1 MSLDA
6 VTTVL
11 AIRHGETAWNADTR
25 IQGHIDIPLNERGL
39 AQARLLAEALAGEQI
54 DAVYSSDL
62 QRAQQTAAALASSR
76 ELPLNLD
83 ARLRERHF
91 GVFEGLTWAEIEARH
106 ADDSARWRRR
116 EPDFAAPGGES
127 LQDFFARAVAAVER
141 IALAHPGQTI
151 AIVAHG
157 GVMDCLYRAASRQ
170 PLQAVRTW
178 KLGNAAV
185 NRLLW
190 SSEGPTLVGWND
202 DMHLDGLD
210 NEAEG

>member
-1 MSLDA
+1 MTLDA
-6 VTTVL
+6 ATTVL

-25 IQGHIDIPLNERGL
+25 IQGHIDIPLNDRGL
-39 AQARLLAEALAGEQI
+39 AQARLLAEALAGEDI
-54 DAVYSSDL
+54 SAVYASDL
-62 QRAQQTAAALASSR
+62 QRAQQTAAAIASTR
-76 ELPLNLD
+76 KLPLNLD
-83 ARLRERHF
+83 PRLRERAF
-91 GVFEGLTWAEIEARH
+91 GIFEGLTWAEIETQH
-106 ADDSARWRRR
+106 AEDSARWRRR

-127 LQDFFARAVAAVER
+127 LQDFYARAVAAVER

-190 SSEGPTLVGWND
+190 SGEGPTLVGWND

-210 NEAEG
+210 NTAEG